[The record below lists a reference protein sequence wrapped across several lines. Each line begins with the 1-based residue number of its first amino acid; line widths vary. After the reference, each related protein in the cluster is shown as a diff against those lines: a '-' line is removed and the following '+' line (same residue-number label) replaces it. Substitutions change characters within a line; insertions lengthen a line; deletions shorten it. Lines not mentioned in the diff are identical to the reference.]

1 MDNVIIK
8 MKKVLHNLKNF
19 LINTISIGQA
29 DEDKVDEKQ
38 EFFDQVRK
46 AHKDWQI
53 AVENFNYYIDPDII
67 DYAVYDIN
75 AAEKKFVYLIKKARK
90 ENLNADM
97 IN

>member
-8 MKKVLHNLKNF
+8 IKKALHNLKNF
-19 LINTISIGQA
+19 LINIISIGQA
-29 DEDKVDEKQ
+29 VEDKVDEKQ

-97 IN
+97 ID